1 MLNTLKKTRS
11 ATMRGLTLIEAL
23 LFLGIAAIV
32 IVSAVAFYNN
42 ASNSSKMNQ
51 AQTQIQAYISG
62 VKSLYA
68 SRDSYATVNNALIIT
83 AGKAPENAIR
93 GTTGLR
99 NPWGGGTTIAGAN
112 NYFEISMDTLA
123 DDVCTSILST
133 NMLDNGS
140 IFRIA
145 ANSTAFTN
153 GNSPDPAQAAAAC
166 TSATNNTITF
176 RVR

>member
-1 MLNTLKKTRS
+1 MLKALKNTRS
-11 ATMRGLTLIEAL
+11 AALRGLTLIEGL

-62 VKSLYA
+62 VKTLYA
-68 SRDSYATVNNALIIT
+68 SRDSYASVSNALVIT

-93 GTTGLR
+93 GANGLR
-99 NPWGGGTTIAGAN
+99 NPWGGATNITGSN
-112 NYFEISMDTLA
+112 NYFEIEMDSLT
-123 DDVCTSILST
+123 DDVCTSVLSAG
-133 NMLDNGS
+133 MLDNGS
-140 IFRIA
+140 IFRIE

-153 GNSPDPAQAAAAC
+153 GNSPDPADAAAAC
-166 TSATNNTITF
+166 SSPTSNTITF